1 MAFLTDPVWW
11 GLFGG
16 LIIFSVV
23 LSFLLEHILYRWHEE
38 IGHWKE
44 FALRIGL
51 RWDFYSHFK
60 NFLKETRIQLLLFF
74 PWLGLLAVMVVFS
87 GWLSAVICFFVSVPV
102 FIFGFKRAVRKVKER
117 RRRHDDFMR
126 QIDQKIEQKK
136 AKEQKKQIS
145 FSDEKVAAA
154 VNEIPKEKLESFEK
168 IIKGLKERIETKERK
183 GLDTLL
189 SIWLL
194 DDDYFKA
201 LEVIEDKS
209 LLDDIVKLRKQ
220 LKETTGEAVK
230 RAIEAML
237 KNPEYERLINKYS
250 VDGEDL
256 DKYLTLCALLKI
268 DLDRVVQNPKAFET
282 FFSKLEE
289 YGFEKAVNLTT
300 RVLGKPNPS

>member
-1 MAFLTDPVWW
+1 M
-11 GLFGG
+11 
-16 LIIFSVV
+16 
-23 LSFLLEHILYRWHEE
+23 
-38 IGHWKE
+38 
-44 FALRIGL
+44 
-51 RWDFYSHFK
+51 
-60 NFLKETRIQLLLFF
+60 
-74 PWLGLLAVMVVFS
+74 
-87 GWLSAVICFFVSVPV
+87 ICFFVSVPV